1 MPGARQQAIMDYTG
15 LRYMWLLL
23 GLLALRASAD
33 CTSYG
38 VDFASGGSYDIDRTS
53 NQYFSFITVFQG
65 KSART
70 LVGWGSSGVR
80 DGVLTVV

>member
-1 MPGARQQAIMDYTG
+1 MDYTG

-80 DGVLTVV
+80 DGVLTLV